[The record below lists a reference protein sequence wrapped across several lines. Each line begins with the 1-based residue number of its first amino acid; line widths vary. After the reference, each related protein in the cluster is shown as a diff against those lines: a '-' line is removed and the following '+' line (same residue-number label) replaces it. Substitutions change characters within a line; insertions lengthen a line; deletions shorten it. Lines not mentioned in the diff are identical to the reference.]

1 MGTRPLHS
9 RALAG
14 WASGLPAHGLPAH
27 VEDVVDELGEDSR
40 HLRTGRRKEQSM
52 ALLLARKQVSLA
64 HLQQIQPLPGAAEKQ
79 GAPMLRE
86 ARTHLAPQN
95 EPAPQQVHLGR
106 ARSTLFSTRAC
117 RLRVATA
124 ASAAATT
131 LNGQPPITTSSVE
144 PTETLSRASHQIGS
158 QPAGKGASRD
168 LPGARCDR
176 GTLLL

>member
-1 MGTRPLHS
+1 MGTRPPHS
-9 RALAG
+9 RALARV
-14 WASGLPAHGLPAH
+14 WVSGLPAH

-40 HLRTGRRKEQSM
+40 HLRTGRRKEQSI

-86 ARTHLAPQN
+86 ARTHLAPKN

-124 ASAAATT
+124 ASAAAAT
-131 LNGQPPITTSSVE
+131 LNGQPPITTLSGE
-144 PTETLSRASHQIGS
+144 PTETWFRASHQIDS
-158 QPAGKGASRD
+158 QPAEETASRD
-168 LPGARCDR
+168 LPCARCDG
-176 GTLLL
+176 GTLRL

>member
-64 HLQQIQPLPGAAEKQ
+64 HLQQIQPPARGVA
-79 GAPMLRE
+79 RE
-86 ARTHLAPQN
+86 
-95 EPAPQQVHLGR
+95 
-106 ARSTLFSTRAC
+106 SF
-117 RLRVATA
+117 
-124 ASAAATT
+124 
-131 LNGQPPITTSSVE
+131 
-144 PTETLSRASHQIGS
+144 
-158 QPAGKGASRD
+158 
-168 LPGARCDR
+168 
-176 GTLLL
+176 